1 MKKQPINLEEFS
13 RLAFYKWQLNG
24 KRSMN
29 TFLFSLLKKYELS
42 DKQFQTLIDMTQKRV
57 EDFEEK
63 QNSAAN
69 DEIELEL
76 KNIIIYGDVY

>member
-57 EDFEEK
+57 QDFEDE
-63 QNSAAN
+63 QNKETN

-76 KNIIIYGDVY
+76 NSIIIYGDVY